1 MDDSGSELMRGFFR
15 VFFRL
20 YIGDDYS
27 ESLGK
32 GSLLDDF
39 RKSLDTREKGM
50 LFLCICFNF

>member
-1 MDDSGSELMRGFFR
+1 MDDSSSELMRG
-15 VFFRL
+15 FFRL

-39 RKSLDTREKGM
+39 RKSLDTREKGTV
-50 LFLCICFNF
+50 FLCICFNF